1 MKASSVG
8 EEAILNDLKGPS
20 GSSFVPRSSGLTL
33 IILFMVLA
41 VFGWLAIRY
50 RNIKRFEFQMSIFIM
65 VYVLGEIL
73 EDYKI
78 PSLSTSLPYVG
89 SQIHIVS
96 AVFLATILWHRLY
109 SVKNSGREMIDKL
122 ESVEENGGNLNG
134 ANENT

>member
-1 MKASSVG
+1 MIPIQSDINGFLFSM
-8 EEAILNDLKGPS
+8 
-20 GSSFVPRSSGLTL
+20 SGLTL

-50 RNIKRFEFQMSIFIM
+50 RNIRRFEFQMSIFIM

-78 PSLSTSLPYVG
+78 PTLPYIG

-96 AVFLATILWHRLY
+96 AVFLATIVWLRLY
-109 SVKNSGREMIDKL
+109 FVKNSGRKMIDKL

-134 ANENT
+134 ANENTQV

>member
-1 MKASSVG
+1 MIPIQSDSNG
-8 EEAILNDLKGPS
+8 FLFS
-20 GSSFVPRSSGLTL
+20 MSGLTL

-50 RNIKRFEFQMSIFIM
+50 RSIRRFEFQMSIFIM

-96 AVFLATILWHRLY
+96 AVFLATIL
-109 SVKNSGREMIDKL
+109 
-122 ESVEENGGNLNG
+122 
-134 ANENT
+134 

>member
-1 MKASSVG
+1 M
-8 EEAILNDLKGPS
+8 
-20 GSSFVPRSSGLTL
+20 SGLTL

-96 AVFLATILWHRLY
+96 VVFLATILWPRLY

-122 ESVEENGGNLNG
+122 DSVEEIGGNLNG

>member
-1 MKASSVG
+1 MIPIQSDSNG
-8 EEAILNDLKGPS
+8 FLFS
-20 GSSFVPRSSGLTL
+20 MSGLTL

-50 RNIKRFEFQMSIFIM
+50 RNIRRFEFQMSIFIM

-78 PSLSTSLPYVG
+78 PTLPYIG

-96 AVFLATILWHRLY
+96 AVFLATIVWLRLY
-109 SVKNSGREMIDKL
+109 FVKNSGRKMIDKL

-134 ANENT
+134 ANENTQV

>member
-50 RNIKRFEFQMSIFIM
+50 RSIRRFEFQMSIFIM

-96 AVFLATILWHRLY
+96 AVFLATMVVI
-109 SVKNSGREMIDKL
+109 
-122 ESVEENGGNLNG
+122 
-134 ANENT
+134 